1 MTMCLFFVIV
11 FSNAHNCT
19 QNNIYMDYMKR
30 PNIFFQDQVFDHMVA
45 FKCLH
50 EGLQPFIGAGL
61 HKRGVWSS
69 GDD

>member
-1 MTMCLFFVIV
+1 
-11 FSNAHNCT
+11 
-19 QNNIYMDYMKR
+19 MDYMKR

>member
-1 MTMCLFFVIV
+1 
-11 FSNAHNCT
+11 
-19 QNNIYMDYMKR
+19 MDYMKR
-30 PNIFFQDQVFDHMVA
+30 PNIFFQDQMFDHMVA